1 MTAEDPAGQGTGDLR
16 DDEAD
21 TPTAPAPEQAGH
33 AATDTDAATH
43 DATDTG
49 ATDTGAADQAVG
61 TAEPAPDRTTD
72 QATERASGGPVR
84 RTLRV
89 VATVIACLLVL
100 FALIAP
106 EDINTLSPWQFVR
119 IPVEAVVAAAVLLL
133 LPGRVRTVIA
143 AVLGAIL
150 GIITILKLFD
160 MGFYVSLARPFD
172 PIFDWSFLAPG
183 LNFVSGVVGK
193 AGAVIA
199 VILAVVIGIALVL
212 FVTLS
217 VLRLTR
223 IATRHRARTF
233 QAVAAIAVVWLVF
246 TVFDVHIAP
255 GVPIAADDAATL
267 AYDNVRQ
274 VSADLNDSTDFAKQM
289 SVDAYSGTPATQL
302 LTALRGKNVL
312 LVFVESYGRVSV
324 EAPDISPGVNSVL
337 AAGTA
342 ELRAAGFDTR
352 SAFLTS
358 PTTGGGSWLPHSTVE
373 SGLWIDNSKRYSTFT
388 SSNRFTLSDAF
399 KKAGWHTVDDVPEN
413 HEDWPEGRVYNWDQ
427 IYDARNVGYQGPNFS
442 YADIPDQYTLA
453 TFQHNVLAKPG
464 HPPVFAELDLIS
476 SHTPWTPIP
485 RVVDWNAVGN
495 GSIYDPMPAQGK
507 QVSQVWPD
515 SAKIH
520 AAFGESIQYS
530 LNSLIS
536 YLLTYADNNTVMVFV
551 GDHQP
556 SPAVVGDHA
565 SHDAPVAI
573 VAKDPSVMQRI
584 SGWGWQEG
592 LRPSPDAPVWPMSDF
607 RDKFLGAFG
616 SRSH

>member
-1 MTAEDPAGQGTGDLR
+1 MTAEDPAGPDTGDLR

-21 TPTAPAPEQAGH
+21 APTALAHPDPTEAAAPAEPGDAADAADPNPVDGLAAGAPEPV
-33 AATDTDAATH
+33 AAAA
-43 DATDTG
+43 
-49 ATDTGAADQAVG
+49 AVG
-61 TAEPAPDRTTD
+61 PI
-72 QATERASGGPVR
+72 R
-84 RTLRV
+84 RVLRV
-89 VATVIACLLVL
+89 VATVLACLLVL

-106 EDINTLSPWQFVR
+106 EDINNLSAWQFVR
-119 IPVEAVVAAAVLLL
+119 LPIEALVAVAILLL
-133 LPGRVRTVIA
+133 LPRRARTVTA
-143 AVLGAIL
+143 AVLGAVL
-150 GIITILKLFD
+150 GVLAILKMFD

-172 PIFDWSFLAPG
+172 PVFDWSFLAPG
-183 LNFVSGVVGK
+183 LNFVSGVFGK
-193 AGAVIA
+193 AGAIIA
-199 VILAVVIGIALVL
+199 VVLAVVVGLALVL
-212 FVTLS
+212 FMTLS

-223 IATRHRARTF
+223 IVVGHRTRAF
-233 QAVAAIAVVWLVF
+233 QIAGALAVVWLVF
-246 TVFDVHIAP
+246 TVFDVQLSP

-274 VSADLNDSTDFAKQM
+274 VSADLNDSANFAKEM
-289 SVDAYSGTPATQL
+289 SVDAFSGTPASQL

-324 EAPDISPGVNSVL
+324 EAPDISPGVNAVL

-342 ELRAAGFDTR
+342 KLHAAGFDTR

-373 SGLWIDNSKRYSTFT
+373 SGLWINNSKRYSTFT
-388 SSNRFTLSDAF
+388 SSTRFTLSDAF
-399 KKAGWHTVDDVPEN
+399 KKAGWHTVDDIPEN

-453 TFQHNVLAKPG
+453 TFQQNVLSHPG
-464 HPPVFAELDLIS
+464 HQPVYAELDLIS

-485 RVVDWNAVGN
+485 RIVPWNEVGN

-507 QVSQVWPD
+507 QVDQVWPD
-515 SAKIH
+515 PAKIH
-520 AAFGESIQYS
+520 QAFGESIQYS

-536 YLLTYADNNTVMVFV
+536 YLLTYGDNNTVMVFV

-573 VAKDPSVMQRI
+573 VAKDPAVMDRI
-584 SGWGWQEG
+584 SSWGWQEG
-592 LRPSPDAPVWPMSDF
+592 LKPSPNAPVWPMSDF
-607 RDKFLGAFG
+607 RDKFLTAFD
-616 SRSH
+616 SQSH